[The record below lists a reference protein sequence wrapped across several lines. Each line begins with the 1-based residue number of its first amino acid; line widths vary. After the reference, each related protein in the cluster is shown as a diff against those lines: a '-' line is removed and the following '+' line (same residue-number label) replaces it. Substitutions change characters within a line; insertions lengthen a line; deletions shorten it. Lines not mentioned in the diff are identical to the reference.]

1 MPTAPVRSVAE
12 EDPRAVAINVGAN
25 STLPGIRGRLWS
37 DGTFE
42 YIPIPER
49 KPTATPVPTYG
60 DLSLDVPGDLED
72 VPIHLDPSFA
82 EYPCCEAY
90 TYGDEHG
97 VKAGP
102 LSALEA
108 GDIVWFYASLE
119 PVSTEPTWAPED
131 WGAFVI
137 GQFTLAVD
145 PIDPA
150 EMTTLSPSIR
160 DRCRTNAHFKRS
172 DPDAKV
178 ILLGDPDGSNLLE
191 TALPLSTSAAGVE
204 ANEYV
209 TELAGDSGAGP
220 WWRRVLHFDRR
231 ATATLREAIDTGA
244 TQPRGE
250 SLAST
255 DKT

>member
-12 EDPRAVAINVGAN
+12 DDPRAVAINVGAN
-25 STLPGIRGRLWS
+25 STLPGIRGRLWP

-49 KPTATPVPTYG
+49 EPTDTPVPRYA
-60 DLSLDVPGDLED
+60 DLPVDVPSDLED
-72 VPIHLDPSFA
+72 VPVHLDPSFA

-119 PVSTEPTWAPED
+119 PVSGGPTWAPPD

-137 GQFTLAVD
+137 GQFSLAVD
-145 PIDPA
+145 PVDPSDLS
-150 EMTTLSPSIR
+150 TLSPALR
-160 DRCRTNAHFKRS
+160 ERCKTNAHFKRS
-172 DPDAKV
+172 DPDASV
-178 ILLGDPDGSNLLE
+178 ILLGDADGSHLLE
-191 TALPLSTSAAGVE
+191 IPLPLSTAEGGAV

-220 WWRRVLHFDRR
+220 WWRRVLRFDWL
-231 ATATLREAIDTGA
+231 ATATLREAIDTAA
-244 TQPRGE
+244 TQPPGE